1 MLLIYY
7 YKYNGRS
14 KARDCGISLLQ
25 LLVVAIHFSCCFCKI
40 CNFTY
45 STDASVT
52 LKRVSMWPRARN
64 HQECVALP
72 QCFGSYLAQLSCF
85 NFLTQRR
92 AECHCR
98 TASLEHAKCLNQQ
111 SGTEERV
118 RNDFW
123 LICHRQ
129 SIWISRSVVVGGLSK
144 IRSKICI

>member
-1 MLLIYY
+1 M
-7 YKYNGRS
+7 YNH
-14 KARDCGISLLQ
+14 ALLQ
-25 LLVVAIHFSCCFCKI
+25 VCYWFTITSITGEAKRGTAALVYYSYLLYIHFSCCFCKI

-64 HQECVALP
+64 HHECVALP

-123 LICHRQ
+123 LMK
-129 SIWISRSVVVGGLSK
+129 VYG
-144 IRSKICI
+144 